1 MDSSSREILT
11 AVRRLLTRHFDVE
24 ELRTL
29 AFDLGIPYDDLRGEG
44 RASKAR
50 ELILLTA
57 RRGCLPE
64 LVELAQSRRSNVDWP
79 SVPEDIDLDA
89 IFDDQEMGAVS
100 APGPIGPTFHISG
113 PIAAERVNIGG
124 EETHIGSIQVDM
136 SETIIGQA
144 GEVVEGDRV
153 DMSGD
158 FRGAIVNVRSRL
170 EGISQTIE
178 ALPHAD
184 DSQKQELI
192 RLIED
197 LKRQLEQVP
206 EDRAKDAEKV
216 SRRVEA
222 LAREVDS
229 EKPDREMVEITGES
243 LKRAA
248 QNLADVLP
256 TVLTIATQIVSHV
269 MHFV

>member
-1 MDSSSREILT
+1 
-11 AVRRLLTRHFDVE
+11 
-24 ELRTL
+24 
-29 AFDLGIPYDDLRGEG
+29 
-44 RASKAR
+44 
-50 ELILLTA
+50 
-57 RRGCLPE
+57 
-64 LVELAQSRRSNVDWP
+64 
-79 SVPEDIDLDA
+79 
-89 IFDDQEMGAVS
+89 
-100 APGPIGPTFHISG
+100 
-113 PIAAERVNIGG
+113 
-124 EETHIGSIQVDM
+124 
-136 SETIIGQA
+136 
-144 GEVVEGDRV
+144 
-153 DMSGD
+153 MSGD